1 MSSPFDLPLG
11 ARPGKDTPVGQDE
24 LGRTVYRTIRGTQ
37 YTIPEPVTMP
47 APSFGER
54 AGMVGQAARGATLGG
69 IFDVAKGLG
78 RGVLEGIVQG
88 VTAPR
93 RALQGEPQTYGDV
106 AATAGL
112 GIFGAAPFQTG
123 SSTLRSGIG
132 RSGDPEAGIRAY
144 HGSPHD
150 FDRFSSEFIG
160 TGEGAQAYGRGLYF
174 GQDERVA
181 RRFRDQISGADTA
194 AARRTLQSF
203 DGDVDR
209 AISDTRAKLNRLEQR
224 AAAGDFGGDERRF
237 NAQSQIQRNKLDQLE
252 RFKETGEFSPG
263 RMYEVDIAA
272 RPEDFLDWE
281 TPLSAQPE
289 MARRLG
295 ARTRSERE
303 INDEAYALFD
313 QYGTIDQWPP
323 EARARLDAL
332 YNEMDLPGTTQTGGE
347 IYEFGLG
354 NRENVQDVL
363 AGPSAQRSQ
372 ELLDRGIQGVRY
384 QDPVTGTPNLVVFDE
399 NLISIVRKYGIAG
412 AATMLGVTAADVQ
425 QALADNLPQSEWE
438 SLVVGP

>member
-1 MSSPFDLPLG
+1 MNSPLDLPLG
-11 ARPGKDTPVGQDE
+11 ARPGRDQPVGQDE

-54 AGMVGQAARGATLGG
+54 FGIVGEAARGATLGG

-78 RGVLEGIVQG
+78 RSVVEGVVQG

-112 GIFGAAPFQTG
+112 GIFGGAPFQAPQG
-123 SSTLRSGIG
+123 ALRSGVG
-132 RSGDPEAGIRAY
+132 RSGDQPAGITAY
-144 HGSPHD
+144 HGGPRD

-160 TGEGAQAYGRGLYF
+160 TGQGAQMRGRGLYF
-174 GQDERVA
+174 GEDERVA
-181 RRFRDQISGADTA
+181 RRFRDQISGGDTA

-209 AISDTRAKLNRLEQR
+209 AISDVRAKLSRLEQR
-224 AAAGDFGGDERRF
+224 AAAGDFGGDEQRF
-237 NAQSQIQRNKLDQLE
+237 NVQTQIQRNKIEQLE
-252 RFKETGEFSPG
+252 RFKETGDFSPG
-263 RMYEVDIAA
+263 RMYEVNIAA
-272 RPEDFLDWE
+272 SPEDFLDWE
-281 TPLSAQPE
+281 APLSAQPE

-295 ARTRSERE
+295 VRTRSEKE
-303 INDEAYALFD
+303 INDEAFSLLD
-313 QYGTIDQWPP
+313 QYGTYDQMPP
-323 EARARLDAL
+323 AARARLEAL
-332 YNEMDLPGTTQTGGE
+332 NDELNLPGTTQTGGE

-354 NRENVQDVL
+354 NRENVQDAL

-372 ELLDRGIQGVRY
+372 ELQERGIQGIRY

-425 QALADNLPQSEWE
+425 QALAENLPQSEWE
-438 SLVVGP
+438 SLVVGG